1 MLRFKYNLI
10 EERLQERKNHL
21 TPHTFQVIRKVVHE
35 GAEGINPNTLSNLSS
50 DLGCLPSDIIEYV

>member
-10 EERLQERKNHL
+10 EERLQERKNQL

-35 GAEGINPNTLSNLSS
+35 GVEGINPYTLSNLCS